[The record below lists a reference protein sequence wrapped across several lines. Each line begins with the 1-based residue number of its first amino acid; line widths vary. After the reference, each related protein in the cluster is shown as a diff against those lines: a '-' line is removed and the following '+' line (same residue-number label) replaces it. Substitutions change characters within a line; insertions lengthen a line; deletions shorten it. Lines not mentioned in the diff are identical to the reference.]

1 MNKPNGNYSVA
12 FPKRWWY
19 PVCRSSSLRRRPRA
33 VTLMDRP
40 LALFRAT
47 SGRPAAL
54 LDRCAHR
61 NAPLSLGSVQEGCV
75 RCPYH
80 GWTYDGEG
88 RCRDVPGLLVDS
100 SSPTRDVEAHAATEQ
115 DGFVWVWGEAGAEP
129 TGRPFPLPKLQG
141 ETVFP
146 CDLDCTLHAALENTL
161 DVPHTA
167 FLHRG
172 IFRGVKPKDLK
183 AVRRNLENGCEVEFV
198 GESVG
203 LGRIQ
208 GGPLASKVFQHWDRF
223 FMPSIAQVEYRVEDW
238 LRIYNTVL
246 HLPVSP
252 FKTRAWFVL
261 QWSSPVPAALIRP
274 IVQLRGR
281 KVLRQDAAMLAR
293 QSERTHRF
301 GGERF
306 SSTELDVLGSAIWRL
321 LRQAERAEQ
330 AEQAEG
336 AGASDGAERD
346 QAAEDEPVPDA
357 EVVFRI

>member
-12 FPKRWWY
+12 FPKRWCY
-19 PVCRSSSLRRRPRA
+19 LVCRSSSLRRRPRA

-61 NAPLSLGSVQEGCV
+61 NAPLSLGSVHEGCV

-172 IFRGVKPKDLK
+172 IFRGASEASQIT
-183 AVRRNLENGCEVEFV
+183 AVRREVPGGLEVQYLGEPIGFGPIRRRDNGSLTFD
-198 GESVG
+198 
-203 LGRIQ
+203 
-208 GGPLASKVFQHWDRF
+208 HWDRF
-223 FMPSIAQVEYRVEDW
+223 FMPSIAQ
-238 LRIYNTVL
+238 
-246 HLPVSP
+246 
-252 FKTRAWFVL
+252 
-261 QWSSPVPAALIRP
+261 
-274 IVQLRGR
+274 
-281 KVLRQDAAMLAR
+281 
-293 QSERTHRF
+293 
-301 GGERF
+301 
-306 SSTELDVLGSAIWRL
+306 
-321 LRQAERAEQ
+321 
-330 AEQAEG
+330 
-336 AGASDGAERD
+336 
-346 QAAEDEPVPDA
+346 
-357 EVVFRI
+357 

>member
-1 MNKPNGNYSVA
+1 SLMAPMEPMSPWATTATTAPSSSSVRRACGARSLAPSSIALMVLPAVAGPGRGQGAPMNKPNGHYSVA

-19 PVCRSSSLRRRPRA
+19 PVCRSSSLRRKPLA

-40 LALFRAT
+40 LALFRAA

-61 NAPLSLGSVQEGCV
+61 NAPLSLGSVHEGCV

-80 GWTYDGEG
+80 GWTYDGRG
-88 RCRDVPGLLVDS
+88 RCR
-100 SSPTRDVEAHAATEQ
+100 
-115 DGFVWVWGEAGAEP
+115 
-129 TGRPFPLPKLQG
+129 
-141 ETVFP
+141 
-146 CDLDCTLHAALENTL
+146 

-172 IFRGVKPKDLK
+172 IFRGTKPKDLK
-183 AVRRNLENGCEVEFV
+183 AIRRNLENGCEVEFV

-238 LRIYNTVL
+238 LRVYNTVL
-246 HLPVSP
+246 HLPMSP

-293 QSERTHRF
+293 QSERIHRF

-306 SSTELDVLGSAIWRL
+306 SSTELDVLGSAIWR
-321 LRQAERAEQ
+321 
-330 AEQAEG
+330 
-336 AGASDGAERD
+336 
-346 QAAEDEPVPDA
+346 
-357 EVVFRI
+357 